1 MISKIP
7 MDQTTL
13 TISKIFNGEGRSY
26 SRFSLTQDA
35 DGETN
40 QVELKTSRDG
50 DEEAGETLGGSF
62 SQQTYAPQ
70 RWRSPKHVAMLVGGF
85 LFFFV
90 VGLLLGSTIF
100 RRQPKL
106 QTPADVDEC
115 PLVVETSAKVDVIL
129 DWDDVR
135 NMLQSKLSPEIFK
148 QCFENFKST
157 DHEAGSDGEMQLGE
171 KIIELFKNLD
181 MNPWKDHHFVKLQRP
196 VGTSVNRVSFG
207 TELVGEPLGY
217 LAYSASGTKQGRII
231 YSHYGQEEDFKVLL
245 DKNINVTKAVVLM
258 RAGKISFAEKV
269 ANAAKLGAVA
279 VLIYPDPVDINCG
292 SSCEMFGHIHMGTGD
307 PYTPGFPS
315 FNHTQFLLSRSS
327 GLPGILAQTIT
338 PIMASTLLR
347 KMRGDQPAPE
357 AWRDSKL
364 SSGISVLL
372 GRDSDLVTVEVNTTL
387 IDKELVNIFGVIRG
401 FMEPDHYVVL
411 GAQRDAWG
419 PGFAKSTVGTCLLVE
434 LAKATRAMVKNGDF
448 RPRRSIMFA
457 SWSGGDYGSVG
468 ATEWLEGYLMSLNMK
483 AYTYIS
489 LDAVV
494 TGYKTFKASAS
505 PMLYKLM
512 GETLKE
518 VKSPVA
524 GTSSSLTLYSD
535 FAGTNWYTKV
545 MTPMKMSDPAY
556 PFLAFSGIPS
566 VSFRFE
572 SDVDIGYHYYGTLS
586 DTQDNLDYATGRQ
599 LTALTMSAAQVAGT
613 MMLRL
618 VHDHLLRLDVEHYK
632 TILRMKVVP
641 IIQQLDRKAKTLQ
654 QNPAVSNHAEAITSN
669 WLRSAMGSFTRA
681 TNLLI
686 DGIRMS
692 DLSDI
697 EICQRFNDRI
707 MRVEG
712 NLLSPYKSP
721 QETPFR
727 HILFGS
733 GSHTLQS
740 LLDNVIA
747 VGANAT
753 EENLNLLREQLALAT
768 WTIQGSANALAGNMW
783 ELDNQI

>member
-1 MISKIP
+1 
-7 MDQTTL
+7 MDQTTS

-50 DEEAGETLGGSF
+50 DEEAGETLGGNF

-70 RWRSPKHVAMLVGGF
+70 RWRSPKHVAMLVSVGF

-100 RRQPKL
+100 HRQPKDREP
-106 QTPADVDEC
+106 QTIVDVDVP
-115 PLVVETSAKVDVIL
+115 PLVVETNAEADVIP

-135 NMLQSKLSPEIFK
+135 NMLESKLSPDVFK
-148 QCFENFKST
+148 QCFANFKST
-157 DHEAGSDGEMQLGE
+157 DHEAGSDGDKLLGI
-171 KIIELFKNLD
+171 KIINLFKKLS
-181 MNPWKDHHFVKLQRP
+181 MNPWMDKHYVKLQRP
-196 VGTSVNRVSFG
+196 AGASVNRVSFG
-207 TELVGEPLGY
+207 TELVGQPLGY

-231 YSHYGQEEDFKVLL
+231 YSHYGQEEDFKFLL
-245 DKNINVTKAVVLM
+245 DTNINVTNAVVLM

-279 VLIYPDPVDINCG
+279 VLIYPDPVDINCEG
-292 SSCEMFGHIHMGTGD
+292 SCDMYGHVHMGTGD

-315 FNHTQFLLSRSS
+315 FNHTQFLLSHSS

-338 PIMASTLLR
+338 PSMASTLLG
-347 KMRGDQPAPE
+347 KMQGDRPTPQR
-357 AWRDSKL
+357 WRDSKL
-364 SSGISVLL
+364 SSGTSVLL
-372 GRDSDLVTVEVNTTL
+372 GRDNDTVTVEVNNTL
-387 IDKELVNIFGVIRG
+387 IDKELVNVFGVIRG

-434 LAKATRAMVKNGDF
+434 LANAARSMVKNGDF

-483 AYTYIS
+483 AFTYIS

-494 TGYKTFKASAS
+494 TGSKSFKASAS
-505 PMLYKLM
+505 PMLYKLI
-512 GETLKE
+512 GETLNE
-518 VKSPVA
+518 VKSPLTR
-524 GTSSSLTLYSD
+524 TSSSATLYSD
-535 FAGTNWYTKV
+535 FAGTNWDAKV
-545 MTPMKMSDPAY
+545 MTPMTMSDPAY

-572 SDVDIGYHYYGTLS
+572 SDVAIGYPYFGTLS
-586 DTQDNLDYATGRQ
+586 DTQDNLDFATVRQ
-599 LTALTMSAAQVAGT
+599 LTALTASAAQVAGT

-632 TILRMKVVP
+632 AILRRNVIP
-641 IIQQLDRKAKTLQ
+641 IKQQLDQLAKAFQ
-654 QNPAVSNHAEAITSN
+654 HDPRVSDHAEAVSSKWLTSA
-669 WLRSAMGSFTRA
+669 RGSFDRA
-681 TNLLI
+681 TSSLI
-686 DGIRMS
+686 DSIRNS

-697 EICQRFNDRI
+697 EICQHFNDRI

-721 QETPFR
+721 RETPFR
-727 HILFGS
+727 HIVFGS

-747 VGANAT
+747 AKANPT
-753 EENLNLLREQLALAT
+753 EENLNLLSEQLALAA
-768 WTIQGSANALAGNMW
+768 WTIQGCANALAGNVW